1 MGVCTLPKRV
11 LFKVVVIM
19 NRVVTILPLV
29 ALASAQ
35 QLSWMCRPYAFMKVM
50 ESCVGKSAV
59 DEHKM
64 MMMTTVRDTCLSQPS
79 MSMDEMMEHMM
90 PEPEPEPHGDMHHG
104 DHDKHGDHGDHERRK
119 RSGHGGHGKHGDMK
133 HGEHGAHGDHGA
145 MEHPGHP
152 TEPG

>member
-50 ESCVGKSAV
+50 ESCVGKAAV

-90 PEPEPEPHGDMHHG
+90 PEPEPEPHGDMEHG
-104 DHDKHGDHGDHERRK
+104 DMDHDEHGE
-119 RSGHGGHGKHGDMK
+119 HGKHGHMK
-133 HGEHGAHGDHGA
+133 RHAHGKQGA
-145 MEHPGHP
+145 MDHHPGNDM
-152 TEPG
+152 

>member
-50 ESCVGKSAV
+50 ESCVGKAAV

-104 DHDKHGDHGDHERRK
+104 DHDKHGHMK
-119 RSGHGGHGKHGDMK
+119 RD
-133 HGEHGAHGDHGA
+133 AHGHDHDHGA
-145 MEHPGHP
+145 MEHHPGNDM
-152 TEPG
+152 EPG